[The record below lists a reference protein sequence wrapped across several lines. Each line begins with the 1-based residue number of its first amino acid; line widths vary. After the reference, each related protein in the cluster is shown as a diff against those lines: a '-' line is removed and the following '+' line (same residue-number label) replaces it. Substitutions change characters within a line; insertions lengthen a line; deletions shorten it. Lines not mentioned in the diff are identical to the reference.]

1 MNRFGA
7 FLVHLGICAAV
18 LAVILYF
25 VFFWWYPGF
34 FFDSDGGGQGLRLVL
49 LVDLVLGP
57 VLTLVVFD
65 RRKPELKRDL
75 TIIGTLQAVC
85 LAAGVYVV
93 WSERPL
99 ALVFVDGY
107 FFSVSRD
114 DLASEPAL
122 EALPGSYPKQVY
134 VKLPADP
141 IEQSKIRSE
150 AWRSGTP
157 LRVKQELY
165 APYAQLQDKFAEAF
179 DLELLRANDPNDA
192 LARWEAEHGA
202 ADDFAFFPFGAR
214 YGFNFIGV
222 SEPDG
227 RIVGLLEIPFEGAQS
242 E

>member
-7 FLVHLGICAAV
+7 FLVHLGISAAV

-75 TIIGTLQAVC
+75 AIIGTLQAVC

-99 ALVFVDGY
+99 ALVYVDGY
-107 FFSVSRD
+107 FFSVSGD
-114 DLASEPAL
+114 EFTSEPELAG
-122 EALPGSYPKQVY
+122 LPGRYPKQVY
-134 VKLPADP
+134 VTMPADP
-141 IEQSKIRSE
+141 VEQSNIRSD

-165 APYAQLQDKFAEAF
+165 APYAELGDKFGEAF
-179 DLELLRANDPNDA
+179 DLELLRANDPNSA
-192 LARWEAEHGA
+192 LTRWEAEHGPA
-202 ADDFAFFPFGAR
+202 ERYAFFPFGAR
-214 YGFNFIGV
+214 YGFSFIGV
-222 SEPDG
+222 SEPEG
-227 RIVGLLEIPFEGAQS
+227 RIVGLLDIPFEGAEAQ
-242 E
+242 